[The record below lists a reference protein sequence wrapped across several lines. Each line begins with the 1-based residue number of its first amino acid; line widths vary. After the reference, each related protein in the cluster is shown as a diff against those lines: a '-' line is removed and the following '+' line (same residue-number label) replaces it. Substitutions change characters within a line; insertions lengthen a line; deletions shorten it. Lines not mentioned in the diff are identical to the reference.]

1 MLSTGEITMDFV
13 FTMAAFL
20 ISILII
26 LVISKKSITIG
37 ILVASIFLGVLTMPY
52 DLLLTQT
59 ISVFTD
65 VEYLML
71 ATAVALIPIIGG
83 LLNSTGL
90 LSRMMENFKFS
101 RKVLVVFS
109 PAVLGLLPMPGGAL
123 FSAPMVEKATTA
135 LSNVR
140 KSSVNVW
147 YRHILHLIYPLA
159 TALIIGAELAGI
171 SIYTAIIF
179 LFPTFIISLLVG
191 LFLLLGKM
199 KDSTKNGSAKF
210 SEFIKPLLII
220 LLAPILDWS
229 LKTFLGLHY
238 LATLIG
244 VSASLILLILISKVD
259 HQTLATST
267 KKAKPW
273 DFFLLILA
281 IFLYQRVF
289 VNSGVPLFLKQVS
302 FSPYL
307 LLIVV
312 GFLLGLLTGRI
323 STPLVI
329 LIPIYFVKFGIM
341 DPIAFAMGYYSI
353 MMGYIISPVHPCLV
367 FTAQYFNVD
376 VKAVIK
382 DLLPSSLV
390 SLVIGVATLFLLTLV
405 L

>member
-1 MLSTGEITMDFV
+1 MDLL
-13 FTMAAFL
+13 FTMFAFL
-20 ISILII
+20 ASILII
-26 LVISKKSITIG
+26 LVISKKSITVG
-37 ILVASIFLGVLTMPY
+37 ILVASIFLG
-52 DLLLTQT
+52 LLTVSLDSLLNQVLL
-59 ISVFTD
+59 VFTD
-65 VEYLML
+65 IEYLML

-90 LSRMMENFKFS
+90 LDRMMSNFKFS
-101 RKVLVVFS
+101 RKSLVIFS
-109 PAVLGLLPMPGGAL
+109 PAILGLLPMPGGAL

-171 SIYTAIIF
+171 SIYTAVVY
-179 LFPTFIISLLVG
+179 LFPVFVIALLVG

-199 KDSTKNGSAKF
+199 KDLTKNGSAKL
-210 SEFIKPLLII
+210 SEFMKPLLII

-229 LKTFLGLHY
+229 LKTFFGLHY

-244 VSASLILLILISKVD
+244 VSASLLLLIVISRVD
-259 HQTLATST
+259 YTTLTTSV

-289 VNSGVPLFLKQVS
+289 INSGVPALLKQVS

-307 LLIVV
+307 LLIVF
-312 GFLLGLLTGRI
+312 GFLLGLLTGRV

-329 LIPIYFVKFGIM
+329 LIPIYLVKFGIM
-341 DPIAFAMGYYSI
+341 DPITFAIGYYSI

-382 DLLPSSLV
+382 DLLPSSIV
-390 SLVIGVATLFLLTLV
+390 SLVVGVLTLYAFSLV
-405 L
+405 LF